1 LSAAKTV
8 AFLIKTIVFTEHE
21 RMKLAAH
28 PRTPPAKP
36 RGNAV
41 TAAQVSAAR
50 PLAFACLALAEHGL
64 LLFDDFDEGVVV
76 AGQAIRAPSE
86 LLGPLP

>member
-1 LSAAKTV
+1 MKTV
-8 AFLIKTIVFTEHE
+8 P
-21 RMKLAAH
+21 AADL
-28 PRTPPAKP
+28 RTRPESGAATKP
-36 RGNAV
+36 RGNVV

-64 LLFDDFDEGVVV
+64 LLFDDFDEGAVGD
-76 AGQAIRAPSE
+76 GQAICAPSE

>member
-1 LSAAKTV
+1 MVMREPKTLSAD
-8 AFLIKTIVFTEHE
+8 L
-21 RMKLAAH
+21 
-28 PRTPPAKP
+28 RTRPEAKP
-36 RGNAV
+36 RGNVV

-64 LLFDDFDEGVVV
+64 LLFDDFDEGVVGD
-76 AGQAIRAPSE
+76 GQAIRAPSE